1 MSVIKI
7 MICDDHP
14 LISEGL
20 QKFINE
26 IEKME
31 VVATATSKAELIDN
45 IKNTDVDVLLLDINL
60 PDGNGIEI
68 CDFVKKEYPNTK
80 IIGLSSFSEKNI
92 ILQMVNSG
100 ASGYL
105 VKSTSISEIE
115 LAIREVFQRNVYF
128 GPEAQQAMSSFY
140 REKDDFPPITKRE
153 KEVLGLLS
161 QGLNSTEIAEAI
173 FLSPQTVDTHRK
185 NLMRK
190 FKVNKT
196 VNLLSKAKEKGIIP

>member
-1 MSVIKI
+1 